1 MMQKKHNSR
10 GRPILDEKQKVDRD
24 ILKQKFMENSIEAF
38 ETILSIMRLSMDS
51 SVRLKASTYILNKLI
66 PDGFSL
72 DEEMKK
78 NIEVQIHVV
87 DSESKIT
94 EQDEQDIWKVENGIS
109 LNNAKDMEEW
119 DIEEWGNEVY
129 TGWYMSTKSNLY
141 IKSTKT
147 YWLWRKYM
155 IV

>member
-38 ETILSIMRLSMDS
+38 ETILSIMRFSMDS

-94 EQDEQDIWKVENGIS
+94 EQDEQDIWKAENGIP
-109 LNNAKDMEEW
+109 LNNAIPPIIASSSE
-119 DIEEWGNEVY
+119 Y
-129 TGWYMSTKSNLY
+129 LRSP
-141 IKSTKT
+141 
-147 YWLWRKYM
+147 
-155 IV
+155 

>member
-38 ETILSIMRLSMDS
+38 ETILSIMRFSMDS

-94 EQDEQDIWKVENGIS
+94 EQDEQDIWKAEKGIP

-129 TGWYMSTKSNLY
+129 TG
-141 IKSTKT
+141 
-147 YWLWRKYM
+147 
-155 IV
+155 

>member
-87 DSESKIT
+87 DSENKINRT
-94 EQDEQDIWKVENGIS
+94 RWTGYMESRKGIP

>member
-129 TGWYMSTKSNLY
+129 TG
-141 IKSTKT
+141 
-147 YWLWRKYM
+147 
-155 IV
+155 

>member
-24 ILKQKFMENSIEAF
+24 ILKQKFTENSIEAF

-87 DSESKIT
+87 DSENKIT
-94 EQDEQDIWKVENGIS
+94 EQDEQDIWKAENGIP

-129 TGWYMSTKSNLY
+129 TG
-141 IKSTKT
+141 
-147 YWLWRKYM
+147 
-155 IV
+155 

>member
-87 DSESKIT
+87 DS
-94 EQDEQDIWKVENGIS
+94 
-109 LNNAKDMEEW
+109 
-119 DIEEWGNEVY
+119 
-129 TGWYMSTKSNLY
+129 
-141 IKSTKT
+141 
-147 YWLWRKYM
+147 
-155 IV
+155 

>member
-1 MMQKKHNSR
+1 
-10 GRPILDEKQKVDRD
+10 
-24 ILKQKFMENSIEAF
+24 MENSIEAF
-38 ETILSIMRLSMDS
+38 ETILSIMRFSMDS

-94 EQDEQDIWKVENGIS
+94 EQDEQDIWKAENGIP

-129 TGWYMSTKSNLY
+129 TG
-141 IKSTKT
+141 
-147 YWLWRKYM
+147 
-155 IV
+155 

>member
-38 ETILSIMRLSMDS
+38 ETILSIMRFSMDS

-94 EQDEQDIWKVENGIS
+94 EQDADCHPKRPSVPCS
-109 LNNAKDMEEW
+109 A
-119 DIEEWGNEVY
+119 V
-129 TGWYMSTKSNLY
+129 S
-141 IKSTKT
+141 
-147 YWLWRKYM
+147 
-155 IV
+155 V

>member
-66 PDGFSL
+66 TDGF
-72 DEEMKK
+72 
-78 NIEVQIHVV
+78 
-87 DSESKIT
+87 
-94 EQDEQDIWKVENGIS
+94 
-109 LNNAKDMEEW
+109 
-119 DIEEWGNEVY
+119 
-129 TGWYMSTKSNLY
+129 
-141 IKSTKT
+141 
-147 YWLWRKYM
+147 
-155 IV
+155 